1 MTERRLRVGV
11 IFGGR
16 SGEHE
21 VSVMSARGILRALD
35 PARFEPVLIG
45 IDRSGT
51 WQLIESRA
59 LLGPGSP
66 GAERVGEGALAR
78 IVQEPG
84 AALERRQPSDLQGRF
99 GVDVFFPIVHGTQ
112 GEDGALQGLLEMAGA
127 PYVGCGVL
135 GSAIGMDKDVS
146 KRLLRDAGLPI
157 VDFIVAR
164 AGSASPCV
172 SAASVSADAA
182 LAQRVEAELG
192 YPCFVKPAS
201 LGSSVGVSKV
211 RSAAELPAALAEAFR
226 YDRKLVIERG
236 ISAREIETAVLGL
249 DAPQVSL
256 PGEIVPRHEFYS
268 YEAKYLDPNGAE
280 LIVPAPLSEAQTREV
295 QRLSLQAFQALELE
309 GLARVDFFLD
319 RVTGQWFV
327 NEVNTLPGF
336 TEVSMYAR
344 MWQESGLSYRELVTR
359 LIELALARFEARR
372 ALETQR

>member
-1 MTERRLRVGV
+1 MSQRRLRVGV

-21 VSVMSARGILRALD
+21 VSVMSARGILKALD
-35 PARFEPVLIG
+35 PDRFEGVPIG
-45 IDRSGT
+45 IDRNGA
-51 WQLIESRA
+51 WQLVEPRA
-59 LLGPGSP
+59 LLAGS
-66 GAERVGEGALAR
+66 GADQVVGEGALVRVAGSE
-78 IVQEPG
+78 VSQ
-84 AALERRQPSDLQGRF
+84 LERREPSDLGGRF

-146 KRLLRDAGLPI
+146 KRLLRDAGLP
-157 VDFIVAR
+157 VVEYVVAR
-164 AGSASPCV
+164 TG
-172 SAASVSADAA
+172 ADVAV
-182 LAQRVEAELG
+182 LAKRIEAELG
-192 YPCFVKPAS
+192 YPCFVKPAN

-211 RSAAELPAALAEAFR
+211 RSAAELAAALETAFR

-236 ISAREIETAVLGL
+236 IPAREIETAVLGL
-249 DAPQVSL
+249 DTPQVSL

-280 LIVPAPLSEAQTREV
+280 LVVPARLDEAQTREV
-295 QRLSLQAFQALELE
+295 QRLSLRVFEVLELE

-319 RVTGQWFV
+319 RETGEWFV

-344 MWQESGLSYRELVTR
+344 MWQHTGLSYRDLVTQ
-359 LIELALARFEARR
+359 LIELALKRFDGRR
-372 ALETQR
+372 ALDTRR

>member
-1 MTERRLRVGV
+1 MSPRRLRVGV

-21 VSVMSARGILRALD
+21 VSVMSARGIVKALD
-35 PARFEPVLIG
+35 PERFEPVLIG
-45 IDRSGT
+45 IDRQGR
-51 WQLIESRA
+51 WQLLAATA
-59 LLGPGSP
+59 LLEQATGP
-66 GAERVGEGALAR
+66 AQQVVGEGALVR
-78 IVQEPG
+78 VVEPPSVD
-84 AALERRQPSDLQGRF
+84 ALERREVGDLSGQF

-135 GSAIGMDKDVS
+135 GSAVGMDKDVS

-164 AGSASPCV
+164 AGRA
-172 SAASVSADAA
+172 SAAA
-182 LAQRVEAELG
+182 LGARVAAELG
-192 YPCFVKPAS
+192 YPCFVKPAN

-211 RSAAELPAALAEAFR
+211 SSPAELPAALAEAFR
-226 YDRKLVIERG
+226 YDHKLVIERG
-236 ISAREIETAVLGL
+236 VSAREIETAVLGL
-249 DAPQVSL
+249 EHPEVSL

-280 LIVPAPLSEAQTREV
+280 LMVPAPLTAAETERV
-295 QRLSLQAFQALELE
+295 QALSLAVFAALELE
-309 GLARVDFFLD
+309 GLARVDFFLEKG
-319 RVTGQWFV
+319 TGNWFV

-344 MWQESGLSYRELVTR
+344 MWQHSGLSYRDLVTK
-359 LIELALARFEARR
+359 LIELALSRFESRR
-372 ALETQR
+372 GLETRR

>member
-1 MTERRLRVGV
+1 MSRLRVGI

-21 VSVMSARGILRALD
+21 VSVMSARGILKALD
-35 PARFEPVLIG
+35 PERFEPVLVG
-45 IDRSGT
+45 IDRQGS
-51 WQLIESRA
+51 WQLVEPRA
-59 LLGPGSP
+59 LLAQGSS
-66 GAERVGEGALAR
+66 ADQVVGEGALAR
-78 IVQEPG
+78 LNETAI
-84 AALERRQPSDLQGRF
+84 ERQHPTDLRGRF

-135 GSAIGMDKDVS
+135 GSAVGMDKDVA

-157 VDFIVAR
+157 VDFVVAR
-164 AGSASPCV
+164 AGSAS
-172 SAASVSADAA
+172 
-182 LAQRVEAELG
+182 LGGIEQRVATELG
-192 YPCFVKPAS
+192 FPCFVKPAN

-211 RSAAELPAALAEAFR
+211 RSAAELPAALEQAFR
-226 YDRKLVIERG
+226 YDRKLVIERA
-236 ISAREIETAVLGL
+236 IAAREIETAVLGL
-249 DAPQVSL
+249 AQPEVSL

-280 LIVPAPLSEAQTREV
+280 LIVPAPISEEQTREV
-295 QRLSLQAFQALELE
+295 QRLSLRTFEVLELE

-319 RVTGQWFV
+319 RNTGEWFV

-344 MWQESGLSYRELVTR
+344 MWQHSGLTYRDLVTR

-372 ALETQR
+372 ALETER

>member
-1 MTERRLRVGV
+1 VTERRLRVGV

-21 VSVMSARGILRALD
+21 VSVMSARGILKALD

-45 IDRSGT
+45 IDRQGSWSLIDSG
-51 WQLIESRA
+51 A
-59 LLGPGSP
+59 LLGQGTVGS
-66 GAERVGEGALAR
+66 ERVGEGGLVPTIHA
-78 IVQEPG
+78 PTT
-84 AALERRQPSDLQGRF
+84 ALERRELSDLRNRF

-135 GSAIGMDKDVS
+135 GSAIGMDKDVA
-146 KRLLRDAGLPI
+146 KRLLRDAGLPV
-157 VDFIVAR
+157 VDYLVAR
-164 AGSASPCV
+164 AGQNHSG
-172 SAASVSADAA
+172 
-182 LAQRVEAELG
+182 LAQRVQAELG
-192 YPCFVKPAS
+192 YPCFVKPAN

-211 RSAAELPAALAEAFR
+211 RSAAEFPAALAEAFR
-226 YDRKLVIERG
+226 YDRKLVIERA
-236 ISAREIETAVLGL
+236 IAAREIETAVLGL
-249 DAPQVSL
+249 AEPEVSL

-268 YEAKYLDPNGAE
+268 YEAKYLDPDGAE
-280 LIVPAPLSEAQTREV
+280 LVVPAPLTEEQTREV
-295 QRLSLQAFQALELE
+295 QRLSLRAFETLELE

-319 RVTGQWFV
+319 RDSGQWFV

-344 MWQESGLSYRELVTR
+344 MWQHTGLSYRDLVTR
-359 LIELALARFEARR
+359 LIELALARFDARR

>member
-1 MTERRLRVGV
+1 MSERRLRVGV

-21 VSVMSARGILRALD
+21 VSVMSARGILKALD
-35 PARFEPVLIG
+35 PARFEAVPIG
-45 IDRSGT
+45 IGRDGR
-51 WQLIESRA
+51 WQRVEPSA
-59 LLGPGSP
+59 LLTPGEA
-66 GAERVGEGALAR
+66 GADRVGEGALVRAHD
-78 IVQEPG
+78 VPG
-84 AALERRQPSDLQGRF
+84 SAIERRELSDLSGRF

-112 GEDGALQGLLEMAGA
+112 GEDGALQGLLEIAGV

-146 KRLLRDAGLPI
+146 KRLLRDAGLPV

-164 AGSASPCV
+164 AGGV
-172 SAASVSADAA
+172 SGAP
-182 LAQRVEAELG
+182 LAERVEAELG
-192 YPCFVKPAS
+192 YPCFVKPAN

-211 RSAAELPAALAEAFR
+211 RTAAELPGALAEAFR

-236 ISAREIETAVLGL
+236 IDAREIETAVLGL
-249 DAPQVSL
+249 ASPEVSL

-268 YEAKYLDPNGAE
+268 YEAKYLDPEGAE
-280 LIVPAPLSEAQTREV
+280 LVVPARLSESQTREV
-295 QRLSLQAFQALELE
+295 QRLSLRAFEALELE

-319 RVTGQWFV
+319 KNDGRWFV

-344 MWQESGLSYRELVTR
+344 MWQHTGISYRDLVTR
-359 LIELALARFEARR
+359 LVELALARFEARR
-372 ALETQR
+372 QLETRR

>member
-1 MTERRLRVGV
+1 MTERKLRVGV

-21 VSVMSARGILRALD
+21 VSVMSARGILKALD
-35 PARFEPVLIG
+35 PERFEPVLIG
-45 IDRSGT
+45 IDRDGG
-51 WQLIESRA
+51 WQLIESTA
-59 LLGPGSP
+59 LLGQGS
-66 GAERVGEGALAR
+66 AVDERVGEGALAR
-78 IVQEPG
+78 TVEAPS
-84 AALERRQPSDLQGRF
+84 AALQRRDPSELSGRF

-146 KRLLRDAGLPI
+146 KRLLRDAGLPV

-164 AGSASPCV
+164 AGGPSG
-172 SAASVSADAA
+172 AA

-192 YPCFVKPAS
+192 YPCFVKPAN

-211 RSAAELPAALAEAFR
+211 RSAAELPGALAEAFR

-236 ISAREIETAVLGL
+236 IAAREIETAVLGL
-249 DAPQVSL
+249 AQPEVSL

-280 LIVPAPLSEAQTREV
+280 LIVPAPLTEAQTREV
-295 QRLSLQAFQALELE
+295 QSLSLRTFEALELE

-319 RVTGQWFV
+319 RETGQWFV

-336 TEVSMYAR
+336 TEVSMYSR
-344 MWQESGLSYRELVTR
+344 MWQASGLSYRDLVTR
-359 LIELALARFEARR
+359 LITLALARFEARR

>member
-1 MTERRLRVGV
+1 MSGGRLRVGI

-21 VSVMSARGILRALD
+21 VSVMSARGILKALD
-35 PARFEPVLIG
+35 PARFEPVLVG
-45 IDRSGT
+45 IDRQGS
-51 WQLIESRA
+51 WQLVEPRA
-59 LLGPGSP
+59 LLAQG
-66 GAERVGEGALAR
+66 GADQVVGEGALAR
-78 IVQEPG
+78 VSE
-84 AALERRQPSDLQGRF
+84 AAIERREPADLRSRF

-135 GSAIGMDKDVS
+135 GSAVGMDKDVA

-157 VDFIVAR
+157 VEFVVAR
-164 AGSASPCV
+164 KGSP
-172 SAASVSADAA
+172 A
-182 LAQRVEAELG
+182 LAGLEQRVAKELG
-192 YPCFVKPAS
+192 YPCFVKPAN
-201 LGSSVGVSKV
+201 LGSSVGVTKV
-211 RSAAELPAALAEAFR
+211 ASASELPAALEQAFR
-226 YDRKLVIERG
+226 YDRKLVIERA
-236 ISAREIETAVLGL
+236 IAAREIETAVLGL
-249 DAPQVSL
+249 AQPEVSL

-280 LIVPAPLSEAQTREV
+280 LIVPAPISEEQTREV
-295 QRLSLQAFQALELE
+295 QRLSLRAFEVLELE

-319 RVTGQWFV
+319 RNTGEWFV

-344 MWQESGLSYRELVTR
+344 MWQHSGLTYRDLVTK

-372 ALETQR
+372 ALETER

>member
-1 MTERRLRVGV
+1 VTERKLRVGV

-21 VSVMSARGILRALD
+21 VSVMSARGILKALD
-35 PARFEPVLIG
+35 PQRFEPVLIG
-45 IDRSGT
+45 IDRNGS
-51 WQLIESRA
+51 WQLIESTA
-59 LLGPGSP
+59 LLGQ
-66 GAERVGEGALAR
+66 GATGDERVGEGALAR
-78 IVQEPG
+78 TLEAPS
-84 AALERRQPSDLQGRF
+84 AALERRDPSELSGRF

-164 AGSASPCV
+164 AGGASG
-172 SAASVSADAA
+172 AA

-192 YPCFVKPAS
+192 YPCFVKPAN

-211 RSAAELPAALAEAFR
+211 RSAAELPGALAEAFR

-236 ISAREIETAVLGL
+236 IPAREIETAVLGL
-249 DAPQVSL
+249 AQPEVSL

-280 LIVPAPLSEAQTREV
+280 LIVPAPLTEAQTREV
-295 QRLSLQAFQALELE
+295 QRLSLRTFEALELE

-319 RVTGQWFV
+319 RETGQWFV

-336 TEVSMYAR
+336 TEVSMYSR
-344 MWQESGLSYRELVTR
+344 MWQESGLSYRDLVTR
-359 LIELALARFEARR
+359 LIDLALARFGARR

>member
-21 VSVMSARGILRALD
+21 VSVMSARGILNALD
-35 PARFEPVLIG
+35 PARFEPVLVG
-45 IDRSGT
+45 IDRDGG
-51 WQLIESRA
+51 WQLIEPTA
-59 LLGPGSP
+59 LLGPGIAGSD
-66 GAERVGEGALAR
+66 RVGEGALAR
-78 IVQEPG
+78 TVEPSG
-84 AALERRQPSDLQGRF
+84 TAIERRGPSDLGGRF

-146 KRLLRDAGLPI
+146 KRLLRDAGLPV
-157 VDFIVAR
+157 VDYIVAR
-164 AGSASPCV
+164 AGGASP
-172 SAASVSADAA
+172 SA
-182 LAQRVEAELG
+182 LATRVEAEIG
-192 YPCFVKPAS
+192 YPCFVKPAN
-201 LGSSVGVSKV
+201 LGSSVGISKV
-211 RSAAELPAALAEAFR
+211 RSAAELSAALEQAFR

-236 ISAREIETAVLGL
+236 IDAREIETAVLGL
-249 DAPQVSL
+249 ERPQVSV

-268 YEAKYLDPNGAE
+268 YEAKYLDPKGAE

-295 QRLSLQAFQALELE
+295 QRLSLSTFETLELE
-309 GLARVDFFLD
+309 GLARVDFFLERD
-319 RVTGQWFV
+319 TGRWFV

-336 TEVSMYAR
+336 TEVSMYSR
-344 MWQESGLSYRELVTR
+344 MWQASGLSYRDLVTR
-359 LIELALARFEARR
+359 LIELALTRFEARR

>member
-1 MTERRLRVGV
+1 MTAPRLRVGV

-21 VSVMSARGILRALD
+21 VSVMSARGILKALD

-45 IDRSGT
+45 IDRSGG
-51 WQLIESRA
+51 WRLIEPRA
-59 LLGPGSP
+59 LLGA
-66 GAERVGEGALAR
+66 GAAGHERVGEGALAR
-78 IVQEPG
+78 TMEPG
-84 AALERRQPSDLQGRF
+84 LARERREPEDLKGRF

-146 KRLLRDAGLPI
+146 KRLLRDAGLPV

-164 AGSASPCV
+164 AGGV
-172 SAASVSADAA
+172 SGSA
-182 LAQRVEAELG
+182 LAQRVEVELG
-192 YPCFVKPAS
+192 YPCFVKPAN

-211 RSAAELPAALAEAFR
+211 RSADELPAALAEAFR
-226 YDRKLVIERG
+226 YDKKLVIERG

-249 DAPQVSL
+249 DEPQVSL

-268 YEAKYLDPNGAE
+268 YEAKYLDPNGAD
-280 LIVPAPLSEAQTREV
+280 LIVPAPLSDAQTREV
-295 QRLSLQAFQALELE
+295 QRLSLKTFETLELE

-319 RVTGQWFV
+319 RDTGQWFV

-344 MWQESGLSYRELVTR
+344 MWQESGLSYRDLVTR
-359 LIELALARFEARR
+359 LIELALARFEARV

>member
-1 MTERRLRVGV
+1 MSERRLRVGV

-21 VSVMSARGILRALD
+21 VSVMSARGILKALD

-45 IDRSGT
+45 IDRQGS
-51 WQLIESRA
+51 WQLIEPRA
-59 LLGPGSP
+59 LLGQGAVGS
-66 GAERVGEGALAR
+66 ERVGEGALVPVREA
-78 IVQEPG
+78 PSS
-84 AALERRQPSDLQGRF
+84 ALERRELSDLSGRF

-135 GSAIGMDKDVS
+135 GSAIGMDKDVA
-146 KRLLRDAGLPI
+146 KRLLRDAGLPV
-157 VDFIVAR
+157 VDYIVAR
-164 AGSASPCV
+164 AGRASN
-172 SAASVSADAA
+172 AA
-182 LAQRVEAELG
+182 LAQRVQTELG
-192 YPCFVKPAS
+192 YPCFVKPAN

-226 YDRKLVIERG
+226 YDKKLVIERA
-236 ISAREIETAVLGL
+236 IAAREIETAVLGL
-249 DAPQVSL
+249 AEPEVSL

-268 YEAKYLDPNGAE
+268 YEAKYLDPDGAE
-280 LIVPAPLSEAQTREV
+280 LVVPARLSDEQTREV
-295 QRLSLQAFQALELE
+295 QRLSLRAFEALELE

-319 RVTGQWFV
+319 RDTGDWFV

-344 MWQESGLSYRELVTR
+344 MWQHTGLSYRDLVTR

-372 ALETQR
+372 ALETER